1 MTATDSA
8 KPARQARRKSP
19 PVPLNKREQALES
32 AANEAVASFR
42 TLAQCWRD
50 GNSRQ
55 AVKAAAA
62 FDAACHVMS
71 QSANAADLAPVIVR
85 HNDAGLAL
93 LAWMAEKVALG
104 TPPVARDRVTGT
116 EVDLAS
122 NASLE
127 SLASSIEELGELE
140 LSARI
145 AAYLDDSKAAP
156 LAVGAHIAREGRN
169 DPFSG
174 APWTPPDLGVSLAA
188 AAITTV
194 ALIQVASAMEI
205 DPDDFG
211 SLSFRTSAET
221 IKSAGAA
228 YLALSKSEL
237 AHLEGFG
244 VASRVA
250 EDILLNADFLEDL
263 NVADIHRLSGS
274 LLSSFTAGFSG
285 LRLRFGDEENDLA
298 KGLLVAAHAAGFTAG
313 RDFSLAIEEP
323 VPGSIFGPP
332 PGADIL
338 Q

>member
-8 KPARQARRKSP
+8 KPARRVRRKGP
-19 PVPLNKREQALES
+19 PVPLNEREQALEL
-32 AANEAVASFR
+32 AANEAVSRFR
-42 TLAQCWRD
+42 ALAQCWRD
-50 GNSRQ
+50 GDSQQ
-55 AVKAAAA
+55 AGLAAVA
-62 FDAACHVMS
+62 FDAACDAMS

-104 TPPVARDRVTGT
+104 TPPVARDPSTGA

-127 SLASSIEELGELE
+127 SLASSIEELSELE
-140 LSARI
+140 LPARI

-205 DPDDFG
+205 EPNDFG
-211 SLSFRTSAET
+211 SISVRTTAET
-221 IKSAGAA
+221 IKAAGAA
-228 YLALSKSEL
+228 YLALSENEQ

-250 EDILLNADFLEDL
+250 EDLLLNADFLEDL
-263 NVADIHRLSGS
+263 DVADIHRLSGS
-274 LLSSFTAGFSG
+274 LLSSFTAGFTG
-285 LRLRFGDEENDLA
+285 RRLRFGDEENDLA
-298 KGLLVAAHAAGFTAG
+298 KGLLVAAHAAGFTAS
-313 RDFSLAIEEP
+313 RDFSLMIEES
-323 VPGSIFGPP
+323 VPGSVFGPP